1 MLTQMQVLRIIIAIV
16 TICALIAI
24 LSLRLLNAEK
34 INKRKEEKRKRKEE
48 KRIDDLKFIPGQ
60 IHFEL
65 LNLYRM
71 LYEYMGAFPEEIQ
84 DCQELL
90 SHIDEA
96 MSEAYRLQEKSGH
109 FFDVI

>member
-1 MLTQMQVLRIIIAIV
+1 MLTQTQVLRIIIAIV

-34 INKRKEEKRKRKEE
+34 ISRRKEEKRRRKEE
-48 KRIDDLKFIPGQ
+48 KRIDELIFIPGQ

-65 LNLYRM
+65 LNLYQM

-90 SHIDEA
+90 SHIHEA

-109 FFDVI
+109 FVDGV